1 MEHNLLV
8 LNLDSQM
15 FIIIVP
21 QNLYMLHIPLYNRML
36 YNKYFNAKT
45 IDVGKAQK
53 EKWGNL
59 SLAENTCADSKL
71 IS

>member
-15 FIIIVP
+15 FIIILP

-53 EKWGNL
+53 EK
-59 SLAENTCADSKL
+59 
-71 IS
+71 